1 MRGTFQGQRTS
12 VGRPPAGDLPHDL
25 RIALDRGVSFWAH
38 GSVAMG
44 GSPWQVVRVAKAART
59 FVQQLAKA
67 GMTGTR
73 TNGSH
78 ERAVARQLLNRGLV
92 HPVIEPGP
100 RTQAQ
105 VDVVVPAFDRTVQ
118 LEACLRALAG
128 ANVLVIDDGS
138 LDPEAV
144 RRVANSSGAR
154 LLCHEVNRGPAA
166 ARNTGVEGTDS
177 PLIAFVDSDCA
188 PESGW
193 LDQLL
198 PHFEDPLVAAVAPR
212 VRPMSG
218 GRSLLA
224 RHEETRSALDMG
236 DRPEQVRPG
245 SRLGFVPSATLVVR
259 RSALGES
266 GFDEAL
272 RLGEDVDLVWRLV
285 DAGWQVRYEPGA
297 TVRHRPLLDPVTWV
311 TRRFEYGTSASE
323 LHNRHPGRLA
333 PLRMSAW
340 NVVSLVLLVC
350 RRPRSAGL
358 VSAAAGLL
366 LRRRLRRAGG
376 GVLMAEVIVGKGLV
390 ADAAALGHTLRR
402 EWWPLGFVALA
413 TVRRSR
419 LSRAAA
425 TCMLG
430 PVAYEWL
437 RQRPDVDPLRYAGL
451 RLVEDAAYGSGVLVS
466 ALRAR
471 SVALLRPEVR
481 LPWAR
486 AIKAHSE
493 RWPHVRWGPSRAG

>member
-1 MRGTFQGQRTS
+1 MRQRTS

-25 RIALDRGVSFWAH
+25 RIALDRAVSFWAR
-38 GSVAMG
+38 GSVAFG
-44 GSPWQVVRVAKAART
+44 GSAWQVVRVAEAARP
-59 FVQQLAKA
+59 FMQQLAKA
-67 GMTGTR
+67 GVTGTR
-73 TNGSH
+73 TNGSR
-78 ERAVARQLLNRGLV
+78 ERAVARQLLNRGLA
-92 HPVIEPGP
+92 HPVIESAP
-100 RTQAQ
+100 RPQTQ
-105 VDVVVPAFDRTVQ
+105 VDVVVPAFDRTFQ
-118 LEACLRALAG
+118 LEACLRSLAG
-128 ANVLVIDDGS
+128 VSVLVVDDGS

-144 RRVANSSGAR
+144 RRVATTSGAR

-193 LDQLL
+193 LDQLI
-198 PHFEDPLVAAVAPR
+198 PHFDDPLVAAVAPR
-212 VRPMSG
+212 VRPTNG

-245 SRLGFVPSATLVVR
+245 NRLGFVPSATIVVR
-259 RSALGES
+259 RSALGDS

-285 DAGWQVRYEPGA
+285 DAGWQVRFEPGA
-297 TVRHRPLLDPVTWV
+297 TVRHRPLIDPVTWV

-323 LHNRHPGRLA
+323 LHHRHPGRLA

-340 NVVSLVLLVC
+340 NVASVVLLVC

-358 VSAAAGLL
+358 VSGAAGLL
-366 LRRRLRRAGG
+366 LRRRLRQAGG
-376 GVLMAEVIVGKGLV
+376 GGGALLAEFIVGKGLV
-390 ADAAALGHTLRR
+390 AEAAAAGHTLRR

-413 TVRRSR
+413 TVRRSQ

-425 TCMLG
+425 ACMLG

-451 RLVEDAAYGSGVLVS
+451 RLVEDAAYGSGVLAS

-481 LPWAR
+481 LPWAG

-493 RWPHVRWGPSRAG
+493 R